1 MERPTNELFEA
12 TAMPDR
18 DWWQALWPDPKRVLT
33 DIGIRRGMH
42 VVDLCCGDGYFT
54 APLAQL
60 LGDGTVVAVEL
71 SADMMAA
78 ARIEVERATVGNVT
92 FVRGDA
98 MKLAELVPD
107 PVDLVLIANTFHGAP
122 DHTGLARAAR
132 AALRADGAFVVINWW
147 PRPREETA
155 VLGKPRGPR
164 FDLRFS
170 PEQVAAWVEPAGFR
184 LREVKEVG
192 PYHYGAIFDVAIG
205 GDR

>member
-1 MERPTNELFEA
+1 
-12 TAMPDR
+12 MPDR
-18 DWWQALWPDPKRVLT
+18 DWWQALWPDPKRVLE
-33 DIGIRRGMH
+33 DIGVVAGMH

-54 APLAQL
+54 APLGQL
-60 LGDGTVVAVEL
+60 VADGTVLAVEL

-78 ARIEVERATVGNVT
+78 AHTEVEVATLGNVT
-92 FVRGDA
+92 FIQDDA

-122 DHTGLARAAR
+122 DHTGLARAVR
-132 AALRADGAFVVINWW
+132 ATLRGDGVFVVINWG
-147 PRPREETA
+147 PRPREETG

-164 FDLRFS
+164 FELRFS

-192 PYHYGAIFDVAIG
+192 PYHYGAVFDVAIG
-205 GDR
+205 RDQ